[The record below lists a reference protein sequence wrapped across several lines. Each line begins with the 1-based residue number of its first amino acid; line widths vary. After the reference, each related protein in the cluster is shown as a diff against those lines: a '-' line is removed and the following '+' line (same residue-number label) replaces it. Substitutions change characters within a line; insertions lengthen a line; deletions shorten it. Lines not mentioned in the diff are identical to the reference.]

1 MSGFFGGG
9 GTAPSNL
16 VGATSSV
23 AGTAGLVPAPAA
35 GDQNKALTG
44 GGIFK
49 ASERRLWNTQ
59 NTSTEFKADYLTPE
73 SFFVLSATL
82 GSSGSQG
89 CTSFTP
95 YYLPESIAITALA
108 IYVGVG
114 DSTASVD
121 VALWSSSATT
131 GLPDSRVAY
140 ATFAAGELTSA
151 GFAEKAITY
160 TASAGLWWTAAKG
173 RAAAAGFRIFSMNN
187 QQNIFGGPSRELLG
201 VRLNGSALNTS
212 QGLAFGLG
220 EYSSSAMGTSVTVTN
235 LTSNNAQGWLTFL
248 KK

>member
-1 MSGFFGGG
+1 MGFFFGGG
-9 GTAPSNL
+9 AAPANMG
-16 VGATSSV
+16 GATSSV
-23 AGTAGLVPAPAA
+23 AGTAGLVPAPSA

-59 NTSTEFKADYLTPE
+59 NTSTEFKTDYLTPE
-73 SFFVLSATL
+73 SFYVVSAAL
-82 GSSGSQG
+82 GQSGNQG

-108 IYVGVG
+108 ISVQTG

-131 GLPDSRVAY
+131 GLPDTRVAY
-140 ATFAAGELTSA
+140 ATFAAGDLTSA
-151 GFAEKAITY
+151 GFQEKAISY
-160 TASAGLWWTAAKG
+160 TASAGLWWTACKG
-173 RAAAAGFRIFSMNN
+173 RAAAAGFRIHSMFNGG
-187 QQNIFGGPSRELLG
+187 NIYGGPTRELLG
-201 VRLNGSALNTS
+201 VVLNGAALRTS
-212 QGLAFGLG
+212 QNLSFGLS
-220 EYSSSAMGTSVTVTN
+220 EYNSSAMGTSVSVSN
-235 LTSNNAQGWLTFL
+235 LTYNNVQGWLTFL

>member
-1 MSGFFGGG
+1 MGFFGGG
-9 GTAPSNL
+9 GSAAANM
-16 VGATSSV
+16 VGATSSA

-59 NTSTEFKADYLTPE
+59 NTSTEFKTDYLTPE
-73 SFFVLSATL
+73 SFFVTQNTL
-82 GSSGSQG
+82 GQSGNQG

-95 YYLPESIAITALA
+95 YYLPESIALTALA
-108 IYVGVG
+108 ISVQTG

-131 GLPDSRVAY
+131 GLPDTRVAY
-140 ATFAAGELTSA
+140 ATFAAGDLTNT
-151 GFAEKAITY
+151 GFAEKAISY
-160 TASAGLWWTAAKG
+160 TASAGLWWAAAKG
-173 RAAAAGFRIFSMNN
+173 RTAAAGFRIHSMNN
-187 QQNIFGGPSRELLG
+187 QSNISGGPARELLG
-201 VRLNGSALNTS
+201 VRLNGTALNTIQS
-212 QGLAFGLG
+212 LAFGLG
-220 EYSSSAMGTSVTVTN
+220 EYNSSAMGTSVTVTS
-235 LTSNNAQGWLTFL
+235 LTANNAQGWITFI